1 MVSLRAEGKSD
12 RVGRR
17 DGMVAFRDQ
26 AFTAR
31 SNRCGVPGTG
41 SLLVGDRKGDVGGLN
56 IESGTRQKSSSTK
69 LCQAGLRLVGS
80 GGSRSQPNH
89 ARHEGLRSP

>member
-1 MVSLRAEGKSD
+1 LVDWGEESGGGVMVSLRAEGKSD

-17 DGMVAFRDQ
+17 DGMIAFRDQ

-56 IESGTRQKSSSTK
+56 IESGTDR
-69 LCQAGLRLVGS
+69 GS
-80 GGSRSQPNH
+80 VK
-89 ARHEGLRSP
+89 

>member
-17 DGMVAFRDQ
+17 DGMIAFRDQ

-41 SLLVGDRKGDVGGLN
+41 SLLVGDRKRGCWRSKYRIRRVSQ
-56 IESGTRQKSSSTK
+56 I
-69 LCQAGLRLVGS
+69 
-80 GGSRSQPNH
+80 SRG
-89 ARHEGLRSP
+89 R